1 MAAARRNERHE
12 YNTTRLAAGVQV
24 FRQLLIQHVELA

>member
-12 YNTTRLAAGVQV
+12 YKTKGLAAGVQV